1 MMNLNMLKLHLIG
14 LIGLVLVFSCTHQKT
29 KTTVPAPSPKMGYN
43 KLTQEWKSYWFD
55 GTAEITSYELIQ
67 TRYGEERKGKAVLIF
82 VTEDLLQTEQVKA
95 DKRSPKS
102 ATVLKRN
109 TTKEFLTGIY
119 PYHIMSSTFSWIRN
133 PESFA
138 KTSLSMQEWCGHSY
152 LQLNNRK
159 TLDFTRHSYFQGEA
173 DQSYTLEKTPTED
186 QLYNQIRLDPNK
198 IQADTLSMLP
208 SLEFLQLNHQ
218 PIRAYTA
225 LLNIQIID
233 SIREFEVYYPELKR
247 RLIIRSEKAF
257 PYSIL
262 GWEEDIP
269 PHRNI
274 ATKILTIKTP
284 YWNLNHRKD
293 SLERK
298 SLQLYE
304 MD

>member
-1 MMNLNMLKLHLIG
+1 MMNLKWLKLYALSLLGVG
-14 LIGLVLVFSCTHQKT
+14 LMYSCTNQKVEST
-29 KTTVPAPSPKMGYN
+29 APVPTQKINLN
-43 KLTQEWKSYWFD
+43 KRSKEWRSYWFD

-67 TRYGEERKGKAVLIF
+67 TRYGEERKGKAVMIF
-82 VTEDLLQTEQVKA
+82 VTEDLLKEAQVKA
-95 DKRSPKS
+95 DNRSEKS

-159 TLDFTRHSYFQGEA
+159 TFEFMRHSYFRGEA
-173 DQSYTLEKTPTED
+173 DQSYPLEKTLTED
-186 QLYNQIRLDPNK
+186 GFYNQIRLNPTEIK
-198 IQADTLSMLP
+198 ADTIAMLP
-208 SLEFLQLNHQ
+208 SLEYLQLDHK
-218 PIRAYTA
+218 PIKAYQA
-225 LLNIQIID
+225 QIQIQELD
-233 SIREFEVYYPELKR
+233 SIREFKINYPELQR
-247 RLIIRSEKAF
+247 SIRITSQRYF
-257 PYSIL
+257 PYTIL
-262 GWEEDIP
+262 GWEENVKTY
-269 PHRNI
+269 RNI
-274 ATKILTIKTP
+274 ATKIKTLKKS
-284 YWNLNHRKD
+284 YWNLNHLKD